1 MDETAGLRER
11 KKAET
16 RAALTQSAL
25 RLAVELGADA
35 VTAEAIARE
44 ANVSVRTFHNYFA
57 TKEEAFLA
65 PFRTL
70 LDHAAEELQ
79 ARPVGE
85 PVLDSLEQV
94 WMRLASGQRAVPED
108 TLAQVGQLWTSPAM
122 VPYQHRLVAEA
133 VQRIVGPVAARTG
146 TDPVR
151 DLYPTLVT
159 TAAIVALFTAMD
171 HCPPGMDDHD
181 AKVATVHEAFAI
193 LRSGFQPPG

>member
-16 RAALTQSAL
+16 RTALTQSAL

-35 VTAEAIARE
+35 VTAEAIARD

-122 VPYQHRLVAEA
+122 IAYQHRLVAEA
-133 VQRIVGPVAARTG
+133 VQRIVGPVAERTG

-159 TAAIVALFTAMD
+159 TTAIVALFTAMD
-171 HCPPGMDDHD
+171 HCPTEITDPADK
-181 AKVATVHEAFAI
+181 AIVVHEAFAI